1 MYNKKESTEDYLEAI
16 LIAQNNGQSIRAVDL
31 SRLMNFSKPSVSVAL
46 KKLKN
51 EKYVE
56 INESTGEIILTDTG
70 RKIAENTLERH
81 TILKKAFMTL
91 GVNEETASEDACK
104 VEHLISEETFL
115 AIKKYLD
122 K

>member
-70 RKIAENTLERH
+70 RKIAKNTLERH
-81 TILKKAFMTL
+81 TILKKAFMSI

-115 AIKKYLD
+115 AIKKHLD